1 MENTISMGRPSHPSS
16 MRSLLLPFTGF
27 ALVAIAVA
35 VIVIG
40 NSSPVPASR
49 AAATGSKRESVALVP
64 SHTSISLSA
73 GEKSTSPASFVSRNR
88 REKSHVTP
96 VTRSSPTTP
105 SVPTR
110 TATTEEIHAALR
122 ASGSTQLSAL
132 RPVDFPAAQAAPDPA
147 ALVAVDPDAPGNRLT
162 TSEHSIIVESY
173 QPVPAGNELNVLI
186 TPTGETPS
194 VHANGGFTREEE
206 QFRAKWGWAAYDQV
220 KRTAKFST
228 ETR

>member
-1 MENTISMGRPSHPSS
+1 MGRPSHPSS
-16 MRSLLLPFTGF
+16 MRSLLLPITGF

-110 TATTEEIHAALR
+110 TATTEEIHAASG
-122 ASGSTQLSAL
+122 ASGQLSAL

-147 ALVAVDPDAPGNRLT
+147 AVDPDAPGNRLT